1 MEVQNLARGAW
12 WISSP
17 LESAAKAVTAKV
29 RGGGMIWASPTKVAI
44 CLVDHN
50 DSLLIGK
57 KYNQDSIKL
66 TVNNTMVDIHF
77 SNGTISFVY
86 PGLEEY
92 NNLNYTL
99 HLSKSDNDTVN
110 LVVNHQYIEDCG
122 NYYGITSLSYN
133 SKLIEP
139 SAGFVYKIV
148 KN

>member
-1 MEVQNLARGAW
+1 
-12 WISSP
+12 
-17 LESAAKAVTAKV
+17 
-29 RGGGMIWASPTKVAI
+29 
-44 CLVDHN
+44 
-50 DSLLIGK
+50 
-57 KYNQDSIKL
+57 
-66 TVNNTMVDIHF
+66 MVDIHF